1 MNNID
6 SIETSTGLRFEKLA
20 RIAMYSLPQKE
31 WTGMKKDILK
41 VKEKLMADPS
51 TIGILYKFLYKDLV
65 VLVKLQ
71 EHHFEVVDIMHKQLF
86 NMYQGIS
93 TNSPNQ

>member
-41 VKEKLMADPS
+41 VKQKLMADPS
-51 TIGILYKFLYKDLV
+51 TRGVLYKFIYKDFV
-65 VLVKLQ
+65 VLVKAQ
-71 EHHFEVVDIMHKQLF
+71 QDHFKVVDIMSQYLF
-86 NMYQGIS
+86 NLNQGIS
-93 TNSPNQ
+93 TNGHQQ